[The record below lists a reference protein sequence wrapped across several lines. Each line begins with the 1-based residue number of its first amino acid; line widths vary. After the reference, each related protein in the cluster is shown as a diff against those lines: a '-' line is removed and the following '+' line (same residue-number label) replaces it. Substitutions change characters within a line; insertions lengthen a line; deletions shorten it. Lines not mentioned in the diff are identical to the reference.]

1 VSPRHWRMLSAL
13 LLFGLATLLR
23 VQLASQRGLWADEVF
38 SLAMATGHSLEH
50 PAANA
55 DSAQGDFVEPREAE
69 PAAAYGWYL
78 RHGVPAAGARQVIR
92 AVQLSDTSPP
102 LYYLLLN
109 VWTRTLGTSDRVLRM
124 FSVLWALAAFPLLW
138 SLGQRLG
145 GWRAAASAAS
155 LYALAPPSLYY
166 AVEARMYALLWF
178 LALAF
183 IWLTVRLHD
192 GGNRP
197 GTLLLWTFVGAAGF
211 LTHYF
216 FAFVWAAGVLW
227 IALYPGRSARAPL
240 LAAVFATAAATLPWY
255 AQLPASLRRW
265 RVTGSWLDGSL
276 SLAQALSA
284 PVLLAW
290 NLLAGRG
297 IWGGSRWMDRLLA
310 ALFLLLALAIWRRGL
325 KPLFSPVPLLLWLW
339 LLAACVGPVVF
350 DLMRG
355 TLASLMARYALSALP
370 VAMLLVGLALTRL
383 PPRASAVLLGLIV
396 CAWAPGIRAV
406 FHDPR
411 SWEPYIGLGREVSA
425 WAGPSD
431 LVIVHSIPSGVL
443 GMTRYMDSTI
453 PVAAWIGQLGRR
465 RMPQDLE
472 ALLAG
477 RSRVALVKVHH
488 LGEPAPEEAWLRRKA
503 TLLDTRTMGS
513 ADLPAEVLYF
523 APTDG
528 PTFAAATTAP
538 STRR

>member
-1 VSPRHWRMLSAL
+1 MSPRHWRMLSAL
-13 LLFGLATLLR
+13 LLFGLAALLR
-23 VQLASQRGLWADEVF
+23 MELASQQGLWADELF
-38 SLAMATGHSLEH
+38 SLATTTGHSLEH
-50 PAANA
+50 PAASA

-69 PAAAYGWYL
+69 PAAAYGRYL

-92 AVQLSDTSPP
+92 AVLRSDTSPP

-109 VWTRTLGTSDRVLRM
+109 VWTRTLGTSDRVLRL

-138 SLGQRLG
+138 SLGQRVG
-145 GWRAAASAAS
+145 GWPAAASAAS

-166 AVEARMYALLWF
+166 AVEARMYAMLWF

-192 GGNRP
+192 RGSRP
-197 GTLLLWTFVGAAGF
+197 GTLLVWTFVGAAGF

-227 IALYPGRSARAPL
+227 MALYQERSGRAPL
-240 LAAVFATAAATLPWY
+240 LAAILATAAATLPWY
-255 AQLPASLRRW
+255 AQVPASLRRW
-265 RVTGSWLDGSL
+265 RVTGSWLDGPL

-297 IWGGSRWMDRLLA
+297 IWGGSRWMDRILA
-310 ALFLLLALAIWRRGL
+310 ALFLLLALAVWRRGI
-325 KPLFSPVPLLLWLW
+325 KPLFAPVPLLLWLW

-355 TLASLMARYALSALP
+355 TFASLMARYALSALP
-370 VAMLLVGLALTRL
+370 VAMLLVGFALSRL
-383 PPRASAVLLGLIV
+383 TPRANAVLLALIIA
-396 CAWAPGIRAV
+396 AWAPGIRAV
-406 FHDPR
+406 FQDPR
-411 SWEPYIGLGREVSA
+411 AWEPYVQVGRELSD
-425 WAGPSD
+425 WAGSGD

-443 GMTRYMDSTI
+443 GVTRYMAPSVS
-453 PVAAWIGQLGRR
+453 VAAWVGQLGSRR
-465 RMPQDLE
+465 VPHDLE

-477 RSRVALVKVHH
+477 RRRVALVKVHQ
-488 LGEPAPEEAWLRRKA
+488 LGEPAPEEDWLRRNA
-503 TLLDTRTMGS
+503 TLTGARTIRS
-513 ADLPAEVLYF
+513 AELLYF
-523 APTDG
+523 APSEG
-528 PTFAAATTAP
+528 AAFAATTGP

>member
-1 VSPRHWRMLSAL
+1 MSPRHWRMLSAL

-23 VQLASQRGLWADEVF
+23 VELAGQQGLWADELF
-38 SLAMATGHSLEH
+38 SLAMTTGHSLEH
-50 PAANA
+50 PAASA
-55 DSAQGDFVEPREAE
+55 DPAQGDFVEPHEAE
-69 PAAAYGWYL
+69 PAAAYGRYL

-92 AVQLSDTSPP
+92 AVLLSDTSPP

-109 VWTRTLGTSDRVLRM
+109 AWTRTLGTSDRVLRL

-166 AVEARMYALLWF
+166 AVEARMYSMLWF

-183 IWLTVRLHD
+183 IWLTLRLHER
-192 GGNRP
+192 GSRP

-227 IALYPGRSARAPL
+227 IALYPGRSARPPV
-240 LAAVFATAAATLPWY
+240 LAAVLATAAATLPWY
-255 AQLPASLRRW
+255 AELPASLRRW
-265 RVTGSWLDGSL
+265 RVTGSWLNSPL

-297 IWGGSRWMDRLLA
+297 IWGGSRWMDRILA

-325 KPLFSPVPLLLWLW
+325 KPLFAPVPLLLWLW

-355 TLASLMARYALSALP
+355 TFASLMARYALSALP
-370 VAMLLVGLALTRL
+370 VAMLLVGFALSRL
-383 PPRASAVLLGLIV
+383 TPRSNAVLLALILS
-396 CAWAPGIRAV
+396 AWAPGIRGV
-406 FHDPR
+406 FRDSR
-411 SWEPYIGLGREVSA
+411 AWEPYVRVGRELSD
-425 WAGPSD
+425 WARPGD

-443 GMTRYMDSTI
+443 GVTRYMAPSV
-453 PVAAWIGQLGRR
+453 PVATWVGQLGTRR
-465 RMPQDLE
+465 VPHDLE

-477 RSRVALVKVHH
+477 RRRVALVKVHR
-488 LGEPAPEEAWLRRKA
+488 LGESAPEEDWLRRNA
-503 TLLDTRTMGS
+503 TLTETHTIRT
-513 ADLPAEVLYF
+513 AELLYF
-523 APTDG
+523 APNNG
-528 PTFAAATTAP
+528 PVFVATTAA

>member
-1 VSPRHWRMLSAL
+1 MSPRHWRMLSAL

-23 VQLASQRGLWADEVF
+23 VELASQQGLWADELF
-38 SLAMATGHSLEH
+38 SLAMTTGHSLEH
-50 PAANA
+50 PAASA
-55 DSAQGDFVEPREAE
+55 DSAQGDFFEPREAE
-69 PAAAYGWYL
+69 PAAAYGRYL
-78 RHGVPAAGARQVIR
+78 RHGVPVAGARQVIR
-92 AVQLSDTSPP
+92 AVLLSDTSPP

-109 VWTRTLGTSDRVLRM
+109 VWTRTWGTSDRALRL
-124 FSVLWALAAFPLLW
+124 FSVFWALAAFPLLW
-138 SLGQRLG
+138 SLGLRLG

-166 AVEARMYALLWF
+166 AVEARMYAMLWF

-192 GGNRP
+192 RGSRP
-197 GTLLLWTFVGAAGF
+197 GTLLLWTFAGAAGF

-240 LAAVFATAAATLPWY
+240 VAAVLASAAATLPWY

-265 RVTGSWLDGSL
+265 RVTGSWLTGPL

-297 IWGGSRWMDRLLA
+297 IWGGSRWMDRILA
-310 ALFLLLALAIWRRGL
+310 VLFLLLALAIWRRGL
-325 KPLFSPVPLLLWLW
+325 KPLFSPVALLPWLW
-339 LLAACVGPVVF
+339 LLAACVGPVAF

-355 TLASLMARYALSALP
+355 TFASQIARYALAALP
-370 VAMLLVGLALTRL
+370 AAMLLSGFALSLLTPRTNAILLAL
-383 PPRASAVLLGLIV
+383 IV
-396 CAWAPGIRAV
+396 TAWTPGIRAV
-406 FHDPR
+406 FQNPR
-411 SWEPYIGLGREVSA
+411 GAWEPYVQVGRELSN
-425 WAGPSD
+425 WAGSGD

-443 GMTRYMDSTI
+443 GITRYMAPSV
-453 PVAAWIGQLGRR
+453 PVATWVGQLGTRR
-465 RMPQDLE
+465 APQDLE
-472 ALLAG
+472 AMLAG
-477 RSRVALVKVHH
+477 HRRVALVKVHH
-488 LGEPAPEEAWLRRKA
+488 LGEPAPEEDWLRHNA
-503 TLLDTRTMGS
+503 TLTDAREIHSVEL
-513 ADLPAEVLYF
+513 LYF
-523 APTDG
+523 APRKGSVFD
-528 PTFAAATTAP
+528 ATTAA